1 VVRGKAVELR
11 DGLTKVDAGSVGVE
25 VGEIEGIANGLKGS
39 RGGAERI
46 FVGSEFCDLGWVE
59 SVFAG
64 DIGDGPTRLVGVE
77 VGDVGVGLG
86 AHGF

>member
-1 VVRGKAVELR
+1 MSKVER
-11 DGLTKVDAGSVGVE
+11 
-25 VGEIEGIANGLKGS
+25 IANGLKGS
-39 RGGAERI
+39 GGGAEWV

-77 VGDVGVGLG
+77 VSDVGVGLG

>member
-1 VVRGKAVELR
+1 M
-11 DGLTKVDAGSVGVE
+11 SE
-25 VGEIEGIANGLKGS
+25 VEGIANGLKGS
-39 RGGAERI
+39 GGGAERI

-59 SVFAG
+59 AVFAG

-86 AHGF
+86 AHGFWGTDWVWRERKRWRARRIFG

>member
-1 VVRGKAVELR
+1 M
-11 DGLTKVDAGSVGVE
+11 SE
-25 VGEIEGIANGLKGS
+25 VEGIANGLKGS
-39 RGGAERI
+39 GGGAERI
-46 FVGSEFCDLGWVE
+46 FVGSKFCDLGWVE

-86 AHGF
+86 THGFWGTDWVWRERKRWRARRIFG

>member
-1 VVRGKAVELR
+1 MSEVER
-11 DGLTKVDAGSVGVE
+11 
-25 VGEIEGIANGLKGS
+25 IANGLKGS
-39 RGGAERI
+39 GGGAKRI

-64 DIGDGPTRLVGVE
+64 DIGDGSTRLVGVE